1 MVLKEREVYTNMKYV
16 KESTYKQ
23 YITGE
28 LNRFDERN
36 NGFARAAQNGGY
48 DLMHDKSIINAM
60 KKISGKTILE
70 HAMWASS
77 RTVDYILR
85 KTTSAR
91 EEEAI
96 YNHKYRLKDPQ
107 PKAMSLIIKKMAH
120 WFGADLVG
128 ITKLNPLW
136 IYTHWSLDSAQ
147 YCGNED
153 LEGQEISLPK
163 EYNRVIVI
171 ATEMSNQEIQKS
183 PAVEAA
189 TDLGY
194 SKVAFIVSSLAT
206 FIRELGYKAMPAV
219 NEIGLSIPMA
229 IDAGLGELGR
239 NGLLITPEYGSSVR
253 IAKVFTNLPL
263 DCDLPIDFGIQ
274 KFCEKCGLCAK
285 YCSADA
291 LCKGKRMDKGWD
303 KSNSIG
309 LLKWP
314 INAMK
319 CMNFWVDNGNHC
331 SVCIRVCPF
340 TKSNKFYNKTLK
352 IFSSRRK
359 LTKPLVS
366 LHEILGLGK
375 QKENYYFSKIQNPE
389 VVEKDD

>member
-1 MVLKEREVYTNMKYV
+1 MKRYV
-16 KESTYKQ
+16 KEPTYKQ

-28 LNRFDERN
+28 LHRFDENN
-36 NGFARAAQNGGY
+36 NGFSRGDIEGDKY
-48 DLMHDKSIINAM
+48 EVMHQKGMENV
-60 KKISGKTILE
+60 KKQVPKKTILE
-70 HAMWASS
+70 HSMWVASEI
-77 RTVDYILR
+77 VNYVLR
-85 KTTSAR
+85 KTELAR
-91 EEEAI
+91 EGEAI

-136 IYTHWSLDSAQ
+136 IYTHWGLHSAQ

-206 FIRELGYKAMPAV
+206 FIRELGYRAMPAT

-303 KSNSIG
+303 KSNSTG

-314 INAMK
+314 INAME
-319 CMNFWVDNGNHC
+319 CFNFWVENGNHC

-340 TKSNKFYNKTLK
+340 TRFNPVYHSILNT
-352 IFSSRRK
+352 FSSTEI
-359 LTKPLVS
+359 LTKMLVS
-366 LHEILGLGK
+366 LHEFLGIGK
-375 QKENYYFSKIQNPE
+375 QKNNKLLSNFMETKI
-389 VVEKDD
+389 VKK

>member
-1 MVLKEREVYTNMKYV
+1 MKYV
-16 KESTYKQ
+16 KEPTYKQ

-36 NGFARAAQNGGY
+36 NGFARAAQNDDY
-48 DLMHDKSIINAM
+48 DLMHDKSIINAGE
-60 KKISGKTILE
+60 KIKGKTILE
-70 HAMWASS
+70 HATWASS

-85 KTTSAR
+85 KTTLAR

-96 YNHKYRLKDPQ
+96 YNHKYRLKNPQ
-107 PKAMSLIIKKMAH
+107 PKNMSLIIKKMAR
-120 WFGADLVG
+120 WFGANLVG

-136 IYTHWSLDSAQ
+136 IYTHWGLHSAQ

-153 LEGQEISLPK
+153 LEGQEISLSK

-194 SKVAFIVSSLAT
+194 SKVGFIVSSLAT

-263 DCDLPIDFGIQ
+263 DCDSPIDFGIQ
-274 KFCEKCGLCAK
+274 KFCENCVLCAK
-285 YCSADA
+285 YCSAGA
-291 LCKGKRMDKGWD
+291 LCKGKRMDKSWD
-303 KSNSIG
+303 RSNSEGI
-309 LLKWP
+309 LKWP
-314 INAMK
+314 IKAIK
-319 CMNFWVDNGNHC
+319 CMNFWTNNGNHC

-352 IFSSRRK
+352 IFSNRRE
-359 LTKPLVS
+359 LTKPLVL

-375 QKENYYFSKIQNPE
+375 QKENYCFSKIQNPE
-389 VVEKDD
+389 VIEKDD